1 MVVVVVVVVAQSI
14 GKRGPISDQDRAD
27 HLAHL
32 GRPICFW
39 GGKIASK
46 LAWTKIGGSKIA
58 CAILKNAIAKPKC
71 GTGANLDLAILQEVV
86 VVVAVV
92 VVAVAV
98 VEVAAVVVVVVGA
111 SPTNQVYG
119 VTETSS
125 GDSSGNSRA

>member
-1 MVVVVVVVVAQSI
+1 MQTILLILV
-14 GKRGPISDQDRAD
+14 
-27 HLAHL
+27 
-32 GRPICFW
+32 GRFVF
-39 GGKIASK
+39 GAGKIASK

-71 GTGANLDLAILQEVV
+71 GTGENLDLAILQEVV

-98 VEVAAVVVVVVGA
+98 VEVAAVVVVVGA